1 MSNNLSTEFLTIE
14 KTLLQE
20 YEIYLKI
27 DKQLSALT
35 ITAYLSDVTRYL
47 NYIREAGALQIQEET
62 KFKVESLAIQK
73 YLKVLAADYS
83 LSEFSIARNISALR
97 SFHCF
102 LYETGRI
109 PEDPMH
115 LIDMPKLS
123 AKLPQVL
130 SVEEINQII
139 NAIDHTTSLGLR
151 NRAMIELLYSCGLRV
166 SELLNLKLADVI
178 WEEEYI
184 KVTGKRD
191 KERWTPVGAQA
202 LHWLSQYLERGRPDL
217 VHSQKPQFHIFLNRR
232 GAPLTRNMLFLIIKE
247 VALKAGITKNVSPH
261 TFRHSFATHLLEGG
275 ASLKAVQD
283 LLGHESIST
292 TEIYL
297 HIDRFYLKEVLQTFH
312 PRK

>member
-1 MSNNLSTEFLTIE
+1 M
-14 KTLLQE
+14 
-20 YEIYLKI
+20 
-27 DKQLSALT
+27 
-35 ITAYLSDVTRYL
+35 
-47 NYIREAGALQIQEET
+47 REAGAFKTLEEAT
-62 KFKVESLAIQK
+62 LKVESLEIQK
-73 YLKVLAADYS
+73 YLKVLATDYS
-83 LSEFSIARNISALR
+83 LNEFSIARNISALR

-102 LYETGRI
+102 LHETGRI
-109 PEDPMH
+109 PENPMH

-139 NAIDHTTSLGLR
+139 NAIELNTALGIR
-151 NRAMIELLYSCGLRV
+151 NRAMLELLYSCGLRV
-166 SELLNLKLADVI
+166 SELINLKLADVV

-184 KVTGKRD
+184 KVTGKRA

-202 LHWLSQYLERGRPDL
+202 LNWLRQYLEQARPSL
-217 VHSQKPQFHIFLNRR
+217 VHSQKPQYHIFLNRR
-232 GAPLTRNMLFLIIKE
+232 GAPLTRNMFFLIIKE
-247 VALKAGITKNVSPH
+247 LALKAGIIKNVSPH

-275 ASLKAVQD
+275 ADLKAVQD